1 MRDARNKRRK
11 RLRKI
16 EEFSLLKSFNSLA
29 MPRSCFLSILKA
41 TSFNLFSFPNNWHS
55 RNTLSI
61 HSSCLARCC
70 CSYLTA
76 WRNAKMDFDNF
87 LFMRRLS
94 FLFPLIYAP
103 SQTVM
108 PPYIPQMSLVN
119 SLISIKIGLSAVKF
133 MVATLGSIAHSRPSF
148 YLFFINFLLSYFL
161 RCFGDQKR
169 AEWRGEINDV

>member
-1 MRDARNKRRK
+1 MRDERNKRRK

-16 EEFSLLKSFNSLA
+16 EEFSLLKSFNNLA

-70 CSYLTA
+70 CCSYLTA

-103 SQTVM
+103 LTDS
-108 PPYIPQMSLVN
+108 YASLHSPNVTREFSYLN
-119 SLISIKIGLSAVKF
+119 KNRIIGREIYGCDS
-133 MVATLGSIAHSRPSF
+133 SIAHSRPSF
-148 YLFFINFLLSYFL
+148 LSLFH
-161 RCFGDQKR
+161 
-169 AEWRGEINDV
+169 